1 MRDRLLSE
9 QRGPTVREALV
20 AASLFAFLGL
30 LAYGSYVAHGGFYS
44 DDWSHAANYHF
55 AASPR
60 YFNSVSQ
67 LEEFLGGRPLSALLM
82 PLPQAVFGPHPAP
95 HLALAAFLGV
105 LTSLCFFLFLRTMAM
120 APLHA
125 WMIGAL
131 ALLFPWA
138 DSSRLWATASVNSL
152 SVCFF
157 LLGLAVA
164 LRGFD
169 HRGRRGTLMHAGADL
184 LYLLSVL
191 TYEVTAAVALLA
203 GFLYL
208 GRTSRPRALRS
219 WAADVAV
226 VFAGL
231 LYSLLTTVGSRPV
244 ATVGERIEDLSRFFR
259 ESLLLLASA
268 LQPFGEMGR
277 PVQALVLLAAA
288 AVVALAV
295 LRLRRSGDAVLRR
308 WLGWGLIG
316 LVAAAAAYFMFLGS
330 HLYPRDPG
338 IDNRIN
344 VFASL
349 AFCLIVYAVIACAC
363 RLFLRARGAAVATA
377 ALALLVGVGYA
388 VALEGDRAHW
398 VDAADQQQAVLGEAD
413 RMLLPLPR
421 GSTVIGFGSP
431 SQAAPE
437 VPVFNRPWDLQ
448 GALQLRSGD
457 AVRRAYPVY
466 AGIEVNCRSRLQI
479 DGGPGYGSFE
489 IPYRRRLYF
498 YEAGGRAEP
507 VRSRA
512 ECRRALGTYRPGP
525 LEA

>member
-9 QRGPTVREALV
+9 QRGPTPAEALV
-20 AASLFAFLGL
+20 AAGLFVLLAL

-44 DDWSHAANYHF
+44 DDWSHAADYHF
-55 AASPR
+55 AESPR

-82 PLPQAVFGPHPAP
+82 PIPQAVFGPHPAP
-95 HLALAAFLGV
+95 HLALAVALGV

-120 APLHA
+120 PPLHA

-131 ALLFPWA
+131 VLLFPWA

-157 LLGLAVA
+157 LLGLVVA
-164 LRGFD
+164 LRGLN
-169 HRGRRGTLMHAGADL
+169 RTGRRGTLMHAGAAL

-191 TYEVTAAVALLA
+191 TYEVTAAAALLA
-203 GFLYL
+203 GLLYL
-208 GRTSRPRALRS
+208 GRTSRARALRS
-219 WAADVAV
+219 WAVDVAV

-231 LYSLLTTVGSRPV
+231 LYSLLTTVGARPV
-244 ATVGERIEDLSRFFR
+244 ATVSERIEDLPAFFR
-259 ESLLLLASA
+259 DSFLLLASA

-277 PVQALVLLAAA
+277 PLQALVLLAAG
-288 AVVALAV
+288 AVGLLAV
-295 LRLRRSGDAVLRR
+295 LRLRRSDDPWLRR

-316 LVAAAAAYFMFLGS
+316 VVAAAAAYFMFLGS

-344 VFASL
+344 VFAGL
-349 AFCLIVYAVIACAC
+349 AICLVVYAVVACAC
-363 RLFLRARGAAVATA
+363 RLFLQGSRAAVVTA
-377 ALALLVGVGYA
+377 AIALLIGVGYA
-388 VALEGDRAHW
+388 VALAGDRAHW
-398 VDAADQQQAVLGEAD
+398 VQAADRQEAILAGAE
-413 RMLLPLPR
+413 RTLLPLPR
-421 GSTVIGFGSP
+421 GSAVVGFGFP
-431 SQAAPE
+431 SQTAPE

-457 AVRRAYPVY
+457 AVARAYPVY
-466 AGIEVNCRSRLQI
+466 AGIKTACGSRFLV
-479 DGGPGYGSFE
+479 DGGAGYGRFRLA
-489 IPYRRRLYF
+489 YRRLYF
-498 YEAGGRAEP
+498 FDAEGMVEP
-507 VRSRA
+507 IRSRA
-512 ECRRALGTYRPGP
+512 ECRRAMSEYRPGP